1 MLVNLCVYSVTK
13 GGVVGGWRVDKAV
26 WNRARV
32 TCQNRRGE
40 VEGGGWYTGYIKNG
54 EQVWWGGGADWGFGG
69 K

>member
-1 MLVNLCVYSVTK
+1 M
-13 GGVVGGWRVDKAV
+13 GGWRVDKAV

-40 VEGGGWYTGYIKNG
+40 VDGGGGWYTGYIKNG
-54 EQVWWGGGADWGFGG
+54 EQVRWGGGADWGFGG